1 MLFLNQG
8 SNKTGLWQQEIA
20 QQFYLSEKAEKALAF
35 FSSKRKK
42 WYLFLAFSSKLFFR
56 REFLLI
62 PA

>member
-8 SNKTGLWQQEIA
+8 SNKTGLWQQEIG

-42 WYLFLAFSSKLFFR
+42 WHLFSI
-56 REFLLI
+56 FL
-62 PA
+62 

>member
-35 FSSKRKK
+35 FPLNAKNGI
-42 WYLFLAFSSKLFFR
+42 FLAFSSKLFFK
-56 REFLLI
+56 ESFN
-62 PA
+62 